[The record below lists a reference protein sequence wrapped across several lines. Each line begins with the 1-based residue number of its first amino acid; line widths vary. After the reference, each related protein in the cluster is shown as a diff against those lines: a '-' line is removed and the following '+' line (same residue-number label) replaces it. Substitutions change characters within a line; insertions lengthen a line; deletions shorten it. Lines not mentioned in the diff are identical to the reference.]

1 MLKLTPDLSP
11 QWLDV
16 LPDVRIRLKPAESA
30 TMLVGRTAAT
40 KALAAGGSDA
50 DAEFAFTA
58 ACVVWG
64 ALAWEGVGD
73 ETGAPLDM
81 SEDGLVRL
89 LKQNFTAFDK
99 IDRAY
104 VLPIL
109 MRDAEKNASSPSL
122 NGTSAAAK
130 PIARRAPK
138 PAPSAPM
145 TNTAAKRT
153 KARGSGTSSA
163 GATARSGPSRRA

>member
-11 QWLDV
+11 DWLDV
-16 LPDVRIRLKPAESA
+16 LPGVRILLKPAESA
-30 TMLVGRTAAT
+30 TMLVGRTAAS
-40 KALAAGGSDA
+40 KAMAAGGSDA

-64 ALAWEGVGD
+64 AVAWEGVGD
-73 ETGAPLDM
+73 EAGTPLEL

-130 PIARRAPK
+130 PTARRAQK
-138 PAPSAPM
+138 PAKSAP
-145 TNTAAKRT
+145 TTKTAAKPT
-153 KARGSGTSSA
+153 KARGSGK
-163 GATARSGPSRRA
+163 